1 MFFPIFHSYFYKLRY
16 WAHGPCVRVKA
27 ETWRES
33 YIQLRRR
40 VCIIIPNY
48 EEREKSSR
56 PLSSSP
62 GWIGLIHHQSANS
75 ALIPLGAMGPLSRW
89 MIAYQPI
96 DFSMQHVV
104 SITELAYVV
113 VNVQSI
119 LDLDRHEYVGFR
131 DPLNQDIP
139 IILHTYIHNHI
150 QRSIY
155 IYILRIYA

>member
-1 MFFPIFHSYFYKLRY
+1 
-16 WAHGPCVRVKA
+16 
-27 ETWRES
+27 
-33 YIQLRRR
+33 
-40 VCIIIPNY
+40 
-48 EEREKSSR
+48 
-56 PLSSSP
+56 
-62 GWIGLIHHQSANS
+62 
-75 ALIPLGAMGPLSRW
+75 